1 MKKATE
7 KQLTKLFDR
16 LTLEDLVASFAQAMF
31 FLVDNKRL
39 TKRKRLT
46 AELAQDMLH
55 YEILIRT
62 TRKKR

>member
-7 KQLTKLFDR
+7 KQLTKLFDQ

-31 FLVDNKRL
+31 FLFDNKRL

-55 YEILIRT
+55 YEILMRT

>member
-16 LTLEDLVASFAQAMF
+16 LTLKQLISAFGQAI
-31 FLVDNKRL
+31 FLLYDDNKL
-39 TKRKRLT
+39 TKKKRLS

-55 YEILIRT
+55 YEILMRT

>member
-1 MKKATE
+1 MKKATI
-7 KQLTKLFDR
+7 KQLTKLFDS
-16 LTLEDLVASFAQAMF
+16 LTLEELVESFGSALYFQ
-31 FLVDNKRL
+31 LNKRL

-55 YEILIRT
+55 YEILMRT

>member
-1 MKKATE
+1 MKKTTE
-7 KQLTKLFDR
+7 KQLTKLFDQ
-16 LTLEDLVASFAQAMF
+16 LTLKDLVASFAQT
-31 FLVDNKRL
+31 FLLLAENKRL

-55 YEILIRT
+55 YEILMRT